1 MAPTFS
7 VDFQGQ
13 TKYIKM
19 APSSSRKRSKEQV
32 VDEEED
38 HEEASPTK
46 QARLGDEEEEEE
58 AEVELEAEEEFGEEG
73 GNEQAEEEVEEMEED
88 DEEEEEE
95 EPFAPK
101 KVNISGKPAEAGII
115 KRVQVENFM
124 CHRKLTVDLCP
135 NGVCYLQVDFE
146 SCMHDFLTFTIISL
160 STSDPSQS

>member
-1 MAPTFS
+1 
-7 VDFQGQ
+7 
-13 TKYIKM
+13 M

-38 HEEASPTK
+38 HEGTSPHK

-58 AEVELEAEEEFGEEG
+58 AEVELEEEEEFGEEG

-88 DEEEEEE
+88 DEEEEE

-135 NGVCYLQVDFE
+135 NGVCYEKVDFE
-146 SCMHDFLTFTIISL
+146 SCMHDFLTFIIISL